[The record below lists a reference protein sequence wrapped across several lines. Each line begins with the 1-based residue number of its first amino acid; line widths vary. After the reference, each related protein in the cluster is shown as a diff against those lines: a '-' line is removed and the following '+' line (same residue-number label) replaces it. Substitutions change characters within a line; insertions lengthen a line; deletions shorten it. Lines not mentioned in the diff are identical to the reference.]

1 MKTSI
6 LPSLSLATLDR
17 IAPDLRPAVDPR
29 ELRPKVVH
37 FGLGAF
43 HRAHQAVYT
52 ESAAA
57 RSGEPWGIVA
67 VAPRSTRVVK
77 AMRVQDCLYSV
88 AEHHPAATT
97 TRAIGS
103 IVGALGMRQD
113 AERVDELLADPGVTV
128 ATLTITEAGH
138 YRRPGA
144 DGLDTGA
151 PEIAADL
158 AAARTAD
165 ITTVV
170 GRLAVGLAAR
180 MRAGGAPISVVSCDN
195 MAANGAALGT
205 VVRGFVEAS
214 SWPDRRAVL
223 DWMATSVAFPAT
235 IVDRIVPATTD
246 ADREAA
252 RAALGVWDEVPV
264 VGEPYRQ
271 WVLEDSFAGPRPP
284 WELDGA
290 LFVPDVVPYQLTK
303 LRLLNGSHS
312 ALAYLGAAAGCATI
326 ADVLETGWGERL
338 VRALSAEVAPTLPEG
353 GPDPVTYTDD
363 LVKRFRNRKIRHLL
377 RQIGSD
383 GSRKIPERWFGALR
397 SLRAERAGTPA
408 LELALAAW
416 ANATRP
422 ADDGRPS
429 GATDPTG
436 RPFGAPD
443 PTGRPFG
450 APDPTGQL
458 FGTTDPAA
466 AQLAA
471 CWHEAADQEDTIR
484 RLLHVLGAADLA
496 GDGALIA
503 GTAAR
508 LPALR
513 AGHVEI

>member
-1 MKTSI
+1 MKT
-6 LPSLSLATLDR
+6 LSLATLAR
-17 IAPDLRPAVDPR
+17 IAPELRPAVDPR
-29 ELRPKVVH
+29 QLRPRIVH

-52 ESAAA
+52 ENASA
-57 RSGEPWGIVA
+57 RGGEPWGIVA
-67 VAPRSTRVVK
+67 VAPSSARVVT
-77 AMRVQDCLYSV
+77 AMRAQDCLYSLT
-88 AEHHPAATT
+88 ERHPAATA
-97 TRAIGS
+97 TRVVGS
-103 IVGALGMRQD
+103 IVGALGMRPD
-113 AERVDELLADPGVTV
+113 AQRIDDLLADPGVTV
-128 ATLTITEAGH
+128 LTLTITERGH
-138 YRRPGA
+138 HRRPGT
-144 DGLDTGA
+144 GELDTEA

-158 AAARTAD
+158 AARQTAD

-170 GRLAVGLAAR
+170 GRLAAGLAAR
-180 MRAGGAPISVVSCDN
+180 MRANGAPISVVSCDN
-195 MAANGAALGT
+195 IAANGVALGT

-214 SWPDRRAVL
+214 SWPDRQAVL
-223 DWMATSVAFPAT
+223 DWLATSVTFPAT

-246 ADREAA
+246 ADRAA
-252 RAALGVWDEVPV
+252 AHTALGVRDEIPV

-312 ALAYLGAAAGCATI
+312 ALAYLGAAAGRTTI
-326 ADVLETGWGERL
+326 ADVMATGWGERL
-338 VRALSAEVAPTLPEG
+338 VRALGAEIAPTLPAD
-353 GPDPVTYTDD
+353 GPDPATYTDD
-363 LVKRFRNRKIRHLL
+363 LVERFRNPGMRHLL

-397 SLRAERAGTPA
+397 SLRAAATGTPA

-422 ADDGRPS
+422 ADGE
-429 GATDPTG
+429 
-436 RPFGAPD
+436 
-443 PTGRPFG
+443 
-450 APDPTGQL
+450 QL

-466 AQLAA
+466 AELAA
-471 CWHEAADQEDTIR
+471 CWHETSDDEDTIR
-484 RLLHVLGAADLA
+484 RLLNVLGAADLA
-496 GDGALIA
+496 GDGALVS

-513 AGHVEI
+513 AGRVEI